1 MSKQVNVKKFYSLLT
16 EFSKTKDNEG
26 SIVQQMNACG
36 IKAHWLEE
44 SNKRLLENKLSDPTN
59 PLDYDDLQKAVYVA
73 RGEEVLRIMLTDVKA
88 LSDEDKEIRRAN
100 QQAVPAY
107 LKSIK
112 KQLDKL
118 QNPKEGAGRKVKGER
133 EYIEGLVD
141 SAEKRIAKAEAPDI
155 KSVSEVMDLLAR
167 LRAAVQR

>member
-16 EFSKTKDNEG
+16 EFSKVKDGEV
-26 SIVQQMNACG
+26 SIVEEMNETG
-36 IKAHWLEE
+36 VKAHWIEQ

-59 PLDYDDLQKAVYVA
+59 PLNYDDLQKAVYVA

-88 LSDEDKEIRRAN
+88 LSDADKEIRRAN

-112 KQLDKL
+112 KQLNDL
-118 QNPKEGAGRKVKGER
+118 QNPKDAAARKVKTLR
-133 EYIEGLVD
+133 EFIEGEIGKIED
-141 SAEKRIAKAEAPDI
+141 RIAKADSPDI
-155 KSVSEVMDLLAR
+155 KSVKATVDALAA
-167 LRAAVQR
+167 LRATL